1 MVQLYLIRGL
11 PGSGKSTLARLLCN
25 SFEDA
30 VHFEA
35 DKYFIGPD
43 GVYRFDPSR
52 LKDAH
57 EWCLE
62 STIMHLRAGY
72 VVIVS
77 NTFTRI
83 WEMQPYLDLG
93 YKTQVITCEGNF
105 GNVHGVPGAAIER
118 MRARWEA
125 YVG

>member
-11 PGSGKSTLARLLCN
+11 PGSGKSTLARLLCCAI
-25 SFEDA
+25 DGA
-30 VHFEA
+30 CHVEA
-35 DKYFIGPD
+35 DQFFIGAD

-52 LKDAH
+52 LSEAH
-57 EWCLE
+57 AECLA
-62 STIMHLRAGY
+62 RARAFLDLERT
-72 VVIVS
+72 VIVS